1 MDEDLKRIAARIRSW
16 RDEAGL
22 TLQQLGD
29 RSGVSAS
36 TIHKIENLQ
45 TVPTIA
51 VLLKVAHGLNR
62 RPSELLAEV
71 DVGRQVAVMRRDDR
85 QTLAVDSRGAI
96 EHLIG
101 TIPRNKLD
109 VWRVRIEPGVGAGM
123 EGFEPWQFH
132 GEMVLL
138 VEEGLVRADGER
150 MIRPARGSTGYGRLD
165 RLARVILPTL
175 ERYFIVVALLEAH
188 DDGAWATNEL
198 ETACV
203 LTARRMARLS
213 GIDAPEFFDAT
224 LFRRFID
231 VACAQGLLRCD
242 DDGRLHHDGRLRPAL
257 RAARRVLDPTFYD
270 GVRATRALPA
280 LMPEATTAP

>member
-29 RSGVSAS
+29 RSSVSAS

-85 QTLAVDSRGAI
+85 QTLAIDDRGAI
-96 EHLIG
+96 EHLVG

-109 VWRVRIEPGVGAGM
+109 VWRVRLEPGVGAGM
-123 EGFEPWQFH
+123 EGHEPCQFH
-132 GEMVLL
+132 GEIVIL
-138 VEEGLVRADGER
+138 VEEGLIRAEIGGETFEIGPGDSIHFDPSLPHRWLAAGEKPAQAVVLASIPERLQGALVERIAAATAAADGVADTDAET
-150 MIRPARGSTGYGRLD
+150 PAD
-165 RLARVILPTL
+165 HA
-175 ERYFIVVALLEAH
+175 
-188 DDGAWATNEL
+188 
-198 ETACV
+198 
-203 LTARRMARLS
+203 
-213 GIDAPEFFDAT
+213 
-224 LFRRFID
+224 
-231 VACAQGLLRCD
+231 
-242 DDGRLHHDGRLRPAL
+242 
-257 RAARRVLDPTFYD
+257 
-270 GVRATRALPA
+270 
-280 LMPEATTAP
+280 

>member
-1 MDEDLKRIAARIRSW
+1 MQKVFWGDVDLRLSSGLEDSIVDEDLKRIAARIRSW

-29 RSGVSAS
+29 RSSVSAS

-85 QTLAVDSRGAI
+85 QTFSVTDKGAI
-96 EHLIG
+96 EHLVG

-123 EGFEPWQFH
+123 EGHEPWQFH
-132 GEMVLL
+132 GEMIML
-138 VEEGLVRADGER
+138 VEEGEVRADIGGDVFE
-150 MIRPARGSTGYGRLD
+150 IGPGDSIHFD
-165 RLARVILPTL
+165 PSLPHCWVASS
-175 ERYFIVVALLEAH
+175 EKSAQAVVVAIIPE
-188 DDGAWATNEL
+188 
-198 ETACV
+198 
-203 LTARRMARLS
+203 RLQGDLIERIASAS
-213 GIDAPEFFDAT
+213 G
-224 LFRRFID
+224 
-231 VACAQGLLRCD
+231 
-242 DDGRLHHDGRLRPAL
+242 
-257 RAARRVLDPTFYD
+257 RAAFEKD
-270 GVRATRALPA
+270 GIAALADNATQ
-280 LMPEATTAP
+280 

>member
-85 QTLAVDSRGAI
+85 QTLSVDSRGAI
-96 EHLIG
+96 EHLVG

-109 VWRVRIEPGVGAGM
+109 VWRVRIEPGIGAGM
-123 EGFEPWQFH
+123 EGDEPWQFH

-138 VEEGLVRADGER
+138 VEEGLVRTNVGGEIFEVGPGDSIHFDPSIPHR
-150 MIRPARGSTGYGRLD
+150 WVAAGEKPAQ
-165 RLARVILPTL
+165 AV
-175 ERYFIVVALLEAH
+175 VVAIIPERLQGDLMGRITAAMGNSSIE
-188 DDGAWATNEL
+188 DSGAA
-198 ETACV
+198 V
-203 LTARRMARLS
+203 LTENA
-213 GIDAPEFFDAT
+213 
-224 LFRRFID
+224 
-231 VACAQGLLRCD
+231 
-242 DDGRLHHDGRLRPAL
+242 
-257 RAARRVLDPTFYD
+257 
-270 GVRATRALPA
+270 
-280 LMPEATTAP
+280 